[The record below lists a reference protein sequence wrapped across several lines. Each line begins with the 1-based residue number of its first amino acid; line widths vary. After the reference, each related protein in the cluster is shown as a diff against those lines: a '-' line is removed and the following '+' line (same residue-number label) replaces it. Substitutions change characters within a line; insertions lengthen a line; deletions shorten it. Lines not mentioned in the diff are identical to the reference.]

1 MHCRLNALESK
12 YQYDPWSWKMMKN
25 TSKKWL
31 KKTHL
36 STWVFLW
43 IFFWYSIFFI
53 DISLMFFSHMMI
65 CVCNAKLMKSLD
77 FPPKARAFHVYVE
90 IVAIAHA
97 TTSTLAPHMETK
109 RLSSQVESFFL
120 LEAINDHSI
129 WINLIWFSIYSIR
142 QLIWFDNWF
151 DFEDFEKFTNF
162 VGCNVEIARW
172 MHCVGFYF

>member
-65 CVCNAKLMKSLD
+65 CVCSAKLMKSLD

-129 WINLIWFSIYSIR
+129 WIHSIWFCFLFDSTIDLIWQLVWFWGFWKIY
-142 QLIWFDNWF
+142 QF
-151 DFEDFEKFTNF
+151 
-162 VGCNVEIARW
+162 CW
-172 MHCVGFYF
+172 MQCGDC